1 MSICDRCEEYGAC
14 DCQHCDLGNPCIGCT
29 DYDEASDNCRSNGAC
44 YDWYAKQDGTCPVVM
59 HRKNNAPWKVTML
72 LEDWIRLYAEG
83 ME

>member
-1 MSICDRCEEYGAC
+1 MGLFEEQFEGITDRY
-14 DCQHCDLGNPCIGCT
+14 
-29 DYDEASDNCRSNGAC
+29 DNCRSNGAC